1 MCCRY
6 LRRYSLLRKRQ
17 PMRRKIFHLT
27 PLALA
32 IAFCWSVIPATRV
45 LADDTANCVA
55 RMSAYVAELD
65 QLFAATAWLT
75 PFQKLNNRYFP
86 FRDCDTD
93 PLLVETTKSQFY
105 RGVTYYPRSKR
116 YVVQFASKRLEVSFA
131 YRADER
137 RSENH
142 NVALVD

>member
-1 MCCRY
+1 M
-6 LRRYSLLRKRQ
+6 RK
-17 PMRRKIFHLT
+17 KIFHLI

-32 IAFCWSVIPATRV
+32 IAFCWSAIPAARV
-45 LADDTANCVA
+45 LADNTATCVA
-55 RMSAYVAELD
+55 RMSSYVTELD
-65 QLFAATAWLT
+65 QLLAQTTWLA
-75 PFQKLNNRYFP
+75 PFEKLNSRYFP